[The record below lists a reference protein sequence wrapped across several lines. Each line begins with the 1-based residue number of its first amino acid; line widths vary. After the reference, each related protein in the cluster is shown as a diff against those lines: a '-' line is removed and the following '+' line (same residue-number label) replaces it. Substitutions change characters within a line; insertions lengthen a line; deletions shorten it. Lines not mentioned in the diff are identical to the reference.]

1 MNDPGLDDAIAEEA
15 DTLDQTAKGQTNEKQ
30 DHADVEAHQG
40 ARWWLASTAYPLIA
54 VSRFKRLRLFYHLAM
69 LTLI

>member
-15 DTLDQTAKGQTNEKQ
+15 STLDHAARGQKSEKQ

-54 VSRFKRLRLFYHLAM
+54 VSKSKRLGSFCHMAM
-69 LTLI
+69 LTLL